1 MQTIHAADVEWGE
14 VSGHRSGGIDFKRLL
29 QGTPGAPDNFELSI
43 VRTAGDYFT
52 PRHRHNFDQV
62 RLCLEGAMNYAP
74 GKDLKAGTVGY
85 FPEGTFY
92 GPQSDT
98 STSIVLLLQM
108 GGSAGYGFMSYQ
120 QLNAGYQKLSD
131 LGRFDGGVFTRSTPD
146 GRVTRKDGYEA
157 IWEHINGRAVEYPPP
172 RYEEPIVIH
181 PDGFGWI
188 ATRDPGFELKHM
200 ATFGERAVNIGE
212 IRATRSSRH
221 KVDRHRAPELL
232 FVERGAI
239 RDVTSGEVLDTH
251 SAFRVDPADTGR
263 ELEVVEDCLL
273 FFVQLP
279 KFDSQTAAAAA

>member
-1 MQTIHAADVEWGE
+1 MQTIRAADVEGGT

-29 QGTPGAPDNFELSI
+29 QGTPKAAHNFELSI

-92 GPQSDT
+92 GPRSDT
-98 STSIVLLLQM
+98 SKSVVLLLQM

-120 QLNAGYQKLSD
+120 QLTAGYEKLSD
-131 LGRFDGGVFTRSTPD
+131 LGRFDGGVFTRESTD
-146 GRVTRKDGYEA
+146 GRAVRKDGYEA
-157 IWEHINGRAVEYPPP
+157 IWEHVNGHAVQYPPP
-172 RYEEPIVIH
+172 RYEEPVIIY
-181 PDGFGWI
+181 PDGFGWL

-200 ATFGERAVNIGE
+200 ATFGERALNIGE
-212 IRATRSSRH
+212 IRATRGSRH
-221 KVDRHRAPELL
+221 KVDRHRAPEVL
-232 FVERGAI
+232 FVESGAI
-239 RDVTSGEVLDTH
+239 RDVPSGEVLDPR
-251 SAFRVDPADTGR
+251 SAFRLDPAVPGR
-263 ELEVVEDCLL
+263 ELEVVDDCVL

-279 KFDSQTAAAAA
+279 KFDTKSAAAAA

>member
-1 MQTIHAADVEWGE
+1 MQTVHAADVEWGE
-14 VSGHRSGGIDFKRLL
+14 VSGHRAGGIDFKRLL

-62 RLCLEGAMNYAP
+62 RLCLEGAMNYGP

-98 STSIVLLLQM
+98 SKSVVLLLQM

-120 QLNAGYQKLSD
+120 QLNDGYRRLSD
-131 LGRFDGGVFTRSTPD
+131 LGRFDGGVFTRSNPD

-157 IWEHINGRAVEYPPP
+157 IWEHVNGHAVEYPPP

-188 ATRDPGFELKHM
+188 ATHDAGFELKHM
-200 ATFGERAVNIGE
+200 ATFGERAVNIRE
-212 IRATRSSRH
+212 IRAARGARH

-239 RDVTSGEVLDTH
+239 RDVTSGEVLGTH

-279 KFDSQTAAAAA
+279 KFDSKSAAAAA